1 MSEVAASKQ
10 PGQRRWTPG
19 ATLWFLWMVG
29 MWVAFYILLF
39 ADKLEGPW
47 STIRD
52 LPLLAEIVLWLPL
65 SPGCSVWRSGRVPGA
80 SGCGSRSLSASQSA
94 GPSRSSHAASSVT
107 ALGGLQG

>member
-39 ADKLEGPW
+39 ADKLEDSGAPFAIFRSW
-47 STIRD
+47 SRSFFGC
-52 LPLLAEIVLWLPL
+52 PS
-65 SPGCSVWRSGRVPGA
+65 SPGCSVWLSGRVPGA
-80 SGCGSRSLSASQSA
+80 SGFGSRLLSASQSA

-107 ALGGLQG
+107 ALRGLQG

>member
-39 ADKLEGPW
+39 ADKLEGLW

-52 LPLLAEIVLWLPL
+52 LPLLVEWL
-65 SPGCSVWRSGRVPGA
+65 RVTLVVCFTIGW
-80 SGCGSRSLSASQSA
+80 SLAFL
-94 GPSRSSHAASSVT
+94 PRRK
-107 ALGGLQG
+107 